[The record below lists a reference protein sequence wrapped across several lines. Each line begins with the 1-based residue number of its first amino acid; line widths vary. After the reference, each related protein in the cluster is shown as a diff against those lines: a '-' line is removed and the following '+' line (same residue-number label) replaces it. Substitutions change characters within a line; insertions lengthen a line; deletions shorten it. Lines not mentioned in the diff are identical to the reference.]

1 MKQRSEDNFKIEG
14 SQEPA
19 QSLLRMRILKLVFLA
34 VATVAPVL
42 FPVGARS
49 QTEAPLYHYP
59 AIYGN
64 TSSIGYPRIL
74 AQVTD
79 GNLSTTMQG

>member
-1 MKQRSEDNFKIEG
+1 MKRRSEDNFKMER

-19 QSLLRMRILKLVFLA
+19 QSLFTDADPGISISRGRNCR
-34 VATVAPVL
+34 TSS
-42 FPVGARS
+42 PVGARA